1 MAHVRLNTFSDPPNF
16 DVLVVDAVV
25 IDGRPV
31 AFVNLIVIILRIG
44 LNQFALLSLDRF
56 PASLE
61 K

>member
-1 MAHVRLNTFSDPPNF
+1 MAHVRLNTFSDPPHF

-44 LNQFALLSLDRF
+44 
-56 PASLE
+56 
-61 K
+61 